1 MFRRFIDWVT
11 RLILADDTVN
21 WLAVGV
27 LLVVFI
33 SPVLL
38 LSTFSYIKTRRDLT
52 DFALSRRQTVAYLA
66 AGVLKE
72 KFDSLTAIGIS
83 LATRPRLR
91 EAVSTGKWNEAVRYL
106 RSVPQD
112 FPEVAR
118 ISLTDPSGTLMADT
132 PELSDVKGRNFAFR
146 DWYQGVSKEWVPYL
160 SDVYHRAADPRY
172 CVIDLAVPIKAGNQ
186 KVVGILLLEVQVDV
200 LLEWT
205 KKIEVGSS
213 GFVYVVDRIGQIAA
227 HPKFPPQ
234 RGIVD
239 FSKVPVVQKV
249 LRGERGVDIL
259 FNPIENEERLSAYEP
274 LPGYGWGVIAQQPTD
289 AAFAARDSNLR
300 RTLIAYSLLCLL
312 SGFLAYLILHAMVV
326 RRRAEQETHR
336 LNAQLE
342 AANRELEAFSYS
354 VSHDLRA
361 PLRGIDGFSQ
371 ALLED
376 YADKVDGQGK
386 DYLRRVREAS
396 QHMAQLIDDLLNL
409 SRVSREEIQREEV
422 DLSAMARTIATEL
435 RKSQPERRVEFVI
448 ANGLVANADERLL
461 RVAMENLL
469 ENAWKFTG
477 KHAQATIEIGV
488 TQVDG
493 EQVFYVRDNGAG
505 FDMAYADKLFGTFQ
519 RLHGRTEFPGT
530 GIGLATVQRIVHRHG
545 GRPWAKGGVGKGAT
559 FYFTLQ

>member
-91 EAVSTGKWNEAVRYL
+91 EAVSTGKWDEAVAIL
-106 RSVPQD
+106 RSVPKD
-112 FPEVAR
+112 FRDIER
-118 ISLTDPSGTLMADT
+118 ILLTDPRGTLLADT
-132 PELSDVKGRNFAFR
+132 SDLSDVRGRNFAFQ
-146 DWYQGVSKEWVPYL
+146 DWYQGVSKNWDPYL
-160 SDVYHRAADPRY
+160 SDVYLKAAEPRY
-172 CVIDLAVPIKAGNQ
+172 SVISLAIPVKAGNK
-186 KVVGILLLEVQVDV
+186 KVVGILVLEVRVNV

-205 KKIEVGSS
+205 KRIEVGPS
-213 GFVYVVDRIGQIAA
+213 GFLYVVDRMGQLAA
-227 HPKFPPQ
+227 HPKFPPEW
-234 RGIVD
+234 GIVD
-239 FSKVPVVQKV
+239 FSNVPVVQKV

-259 FNPIENEERLSAYEP
+259 FNPIEKEERLSAYEP

-289 AAFAARDSNLR
+289 AAFAVRDSNLR
-300 RTLIAYSLLCLL
+300 RTLIAYSLFCLL
-312 SGFLAYLILHAMVV
+312 SGFLAYLILHAIVV
-326 RRRAEQETHR
+326 RRRSELETRR
-336 LNAQLE
+336 LNVQLE
-342 AANRELEAFSYS
+342 AANRELETFSYS

-409 SRVSREEIQREEV
+409 SRVSREEIQRDEV
-422 DLSAMARTIATEL
+422 DLSAMARTIAAEL

-469 ENAWKFTG
+469 ENAWKFTS
-477 KHAQATIEIGV
+477 KHTQAIIEIGAA
-488 TQVDG
+488 QMDG

-505 FDMAYADKLFGTFQ
+505 FDMAYADKLFGAFQ
-519 RLHGRTEFPGT
+519 RLHGRTEFPGS
-530 GIGLATVQRIVHRHG
+530 GIGLASVQRIVHRHG
-545 GRPWAKGGVGKGAT
+545 GRTWAEGEVGKGAT